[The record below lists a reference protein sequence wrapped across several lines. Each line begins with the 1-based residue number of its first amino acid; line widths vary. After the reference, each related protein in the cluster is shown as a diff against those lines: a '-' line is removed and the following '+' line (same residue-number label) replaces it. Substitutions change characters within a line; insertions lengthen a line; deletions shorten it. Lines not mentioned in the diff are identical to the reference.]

1 MSIKLEDLPLEYQR
15 QVMAQVAGKPM
26 RPKYGNKKTEVYG
39 VKFDSR
45 KEAERF
51 TTLFIRLKAGEIS
64 DLRLQH
70 DFTLQEAFTTAAG
83 TRVQAIRYRADFTYW
98 EGKRFVVED
107 VKSAATRHLRTYIN
121 KKKMMLDKYGIEIQE
136 V

>member
-51 TTLFIRLKAGEIS
+51 TTLFIRLQAGEIS
-64 DLRLQH
+64 GLRLQC

-83 TRVQAIRYRADFTYW
+83 KRVQAIRYRADFTYW

-107 VKSAATRHLRTYIN
+107 VKSAATRQLRTYIN